1 MKKLITFI
9 WLLTISS
16 LVLANQTNLLPL
28 GNPQVANK
36 SVVKLINNNC
46 HIDDYFGYT
55 KKDWDKYNKR
65 CVLSNFSQTP
75 YYEILFDKVI
85 ENKKVYIFRSNKF
98 NLYLKKTIDT
108 FPRGNYLPKSKD
120 TLEDIEENDAPNQFE
135 ITLFVEKSNKIINH
149 LVVHF
154 LKDYAGDLA
163 QITLDFYIDK
173 KLNIWL
179 LEHGFNEEGASA
191 MLWKHYHVEDSGK
204 FNLLD
209 ETNCHFEDG
218 IDLLC
223 DN

>member
-16 LVLANQTNLLPL
+16 LVLAKQTDLLPI
-28 GNPQVANK
+28 GTPKIANK

-55 KKDWDKYNKR
+55 EKDWDKYNKR
-65 CVLSNFSQTP
+65 CILSTFSQTP
-75 YYEILFDKVI
+75 SSKILFENVI
-85 ENKKVYIFRSNKF
+85 ENKKVYVFRSNKF
-98 NLYLKKTIDT
+98 NLYLTKTVDS
-108 FPRGNYLPKSKD
+108 FPNGDYIPKSKD
-120 TLEDIEENDAPNQFE
+120 TFEGIEKSDAPNQFA
-135 ITLFVEKSNKIINH
+135 ITLFVEKSNKVINS
-149 LVVHF
+149 LVINF
-154 LKDYAGDLA
+154 IKDYTEDLT
-163 QITLDFYIDK
+163 QIALDFYIDK

-179 LEHGFNEEGASA
+179 LEHGFDEGGASA
-191 MLWKHYHVEDSGK
+191 RSWQHYHLEDSGK

-218 IDLLC
+218 IDLRC

>member
-65 CVLSNFSQTP
+65 CVLSTFSQTP

-85 ENKKVYIFRSNKF
+85 
-98 NLYLKKTIDT
+98 
-108 FPRGNYLPKSKD
+108 
-120 TLEDIEENDAPNQFE
+120 
-135 ITLFVEKSNKIINH
+135 
-149 LVVHF
+149 
-154 LKDYAGDLA
+154 
-163 QITLDFYIDK
+163 
-173 KLNIWL
+173 
-179 LEHGFNEEGASA
+179 
-191 MLWKHYHVEDSGK
+191 
-204 FNLLD
+204 
-209 ETNCHFEDG
+209 
-218 IDLLC
+218 
-223 DN
+223 